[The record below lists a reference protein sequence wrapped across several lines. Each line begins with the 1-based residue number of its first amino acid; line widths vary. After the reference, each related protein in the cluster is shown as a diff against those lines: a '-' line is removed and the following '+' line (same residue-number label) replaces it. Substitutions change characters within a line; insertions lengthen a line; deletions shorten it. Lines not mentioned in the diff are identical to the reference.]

1 MNLPINSSKL
11 QWTAQDGSP
20 PTTCQ
25 TTARPLTNGLSYW
38 SVVCDWGLSL
48 DSYTQ
53 NLSENWRYTT
63 NGASTEWRPML
74 LGVVWVSSWKHRGLD
89 TNTKSQP
96 TPLDDGASIDPRGVD
111 LPPSFEAVLG
121 QFWQVLP
128 RCWGPLLGPLV
139 GNRWGCTRTLNP

>member
-63 NGASTEWRPML
+63 NGASTDP
-74 LGVVWVSSWKHRGLD
+74 LGVDCHSLVVYLGQSWAPTLGPSSRTLGWSFGDVCMDVLNPNMIFYDFTNFQVNFIKNKHVKLDETWLD
-89 TNTKSQP
+89 TQGRFKEK
-96 TPLDDGASIDPRGVD
+96 L
-111 LPPSFEAVLG
+111 
-121 QFWQVLP
+121 
-128 RCWGPLLGPLV
+128 
-139 GNRWGCTRTLNP
+139 